1 MSAYIVERNHILYLV
16 EAALHW
22 ANPYGFSWR
31 DGQAEEGHVRKEM
44 RGGDLEKA
52 VEAANMLWR
61 ENVKSVK
68 HRYRGEQT
76 DTLPGSIGT
85 DEEHVITMADMGNGE
100 LRWSEFDCAQ
110 VFKAADCYAYQT
122 CEHEDWPKSEAYSF
136 IESLRGS
143 AWHALPGY
151 EAAEWGAPKTNAE
164 LGAPKQFSLSRM
176 VAAPKTA
183 RPIRAPKA
191 QPQLANVYSTPL
203 PGFRRVGGFF
213 IAVSAP
219 R

>member
-191 QPQLANVYSTPL
+191 QPQLANV
-203 PGFRRVGGFF
+203 
-213 IAVSAP
+213 
-219 R
+219 